1 MPVSR
6 RTYDRDLAAARTEA
20 DRLRA
25 ERDTALKQRDAFKSA
40 ASTSARQFAEADAA
54 NTRLAGRNQKLA
66 RRLEQQP
73 ASADTEYVTQLEQR
87 FDQAHR
93 QLKEMA
99 DQLAAAQSEPR
110 IEGGHARTTPL
121 TIQLRQARDHARALE
136 QRLAELQAA
145 NERAAEAGE
154 HA

>member
-1 MPVSR
+1 MPVLRS
-6 RTYDRDLAAARTEA
+6 TYRRDLAAARAEA
-20 DRLRA
+20 DRLRT

-66 RRLEQQP
+66 RRLEQP